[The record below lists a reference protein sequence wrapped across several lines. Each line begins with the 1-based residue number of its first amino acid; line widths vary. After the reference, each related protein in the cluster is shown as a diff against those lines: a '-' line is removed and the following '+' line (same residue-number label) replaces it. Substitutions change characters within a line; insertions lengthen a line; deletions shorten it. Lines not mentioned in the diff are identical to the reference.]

1 MGILL
6 WEHFYQETRAERDIF
21 NVPLGREGGRLRRLC
36 PFKHAHKKRQL
47 PHRKK

>member
-21 NVPLGREGGRLRRLC
+21 TVPLGREGGG
-36 PFKHAHKKRQL
+36 
-47 PHRKK
+47 

>member
-21 NVPLGREGGRLRRLC
+21 TVPLGIEEEV
-36 PFKHAHKKRQL
+36 
-47 PHRKK
+47 

>member
-21 NVPLGREGGRLRRLC
+21 TVPLGIEGGDLGSYVRSNTLIKRGNGLIE
-36 PFKHAHKKRQL
+36 KK
-47 PHRKK
+47 